1 MKRYIAVILLSV
13 FLMSLFCG
21 WSSQYKAEDFIG
33 KTSEVIVEQYGAF
46 DCIGM
51 SADKD
56 GLYKSC
62 KCGYTIKEPKKG
74 FFGTSQEVLFFIH
87 FDENGIA
94 ASCEEGYRPGG

>member
-13 FLMSLFCG
+13 FLISFLSGC
-21 WSSQYKAEDFIG
+21 SSKYKAEDFVG
-33 KTSEVIVEQYGAF
+33 KTSAEVVEQYGAF

-56 GLYKSC
+56 GLYKNC
-62 KCGYTIKEPKKG
+62 KCGYTIKESQKG
-74 FFGTSQEVLFFIH
+74 FLGTSQEVLFFIL

-94 ASCEEGYRPGG
+94 TSCEEGYRPGG